1 MTKVLIFIDWYYP
14 ASKAGGPISSVLNM
28 VNLLHKNFDF
38 FIVTG
43 SKDLN
48 SQNNLQDVILN
59 NWQSVGFAKVI
70 YLDNKYQKIK
80 KLKEVVN
87 KIKPDII
94 YVNGIFS
101 RFFSVL
107 PIYLFDNYYSIIVNP
122 RGMFGEGALE
132 IKKIKKLF
140 FIFFTRIFSFYKNVI
155 WHVSN
160 INEYNQ
166 LVTNL
171 NSKIRFYISPNIP
184 RQIHFYKKQKN
195 EQNLKLIS
203 VGRVCKIKN
212 FEFLIKLLSKV
223 DFQCELSIIGP
234 IEESN
239 YFNFLQKSIQK
250 LPKNIKV
257 RFTGLLEKNQLDQEI
272 INSDLLISTSLNEN
286 YGHSIVEALAYGRP
300 VLISEFCPWDGL
312 SDLNAGYRLPLDI
325 NLFLAK
331 LILFAKMDNK
341 TYSSYNY
348 GARNYYEKFI
358 LTENL
363 KNTYIDLLNNTIK

>member
-28 VNLLHKNFDF
+28 VNLLHENFDF

-101 RFFSVL
+101 KFFSVL
-107 PIYLFDNYYSIIVNP
+107 PIYLFDNHYSIIVNP

-140 FIFFTRIFSFYKNVI
+140 FIFFTRIFSFYKNII

-184 RQIHFYKKQKN
+184 RQIHFYKKQKKVSQP
-195 EQNLKLIS
+195 EKLKN
-203 VGRVCKIKN
+203 KTNWNKN
-212 FEFLIKLLSKV
+212 KTKE
-223 DFQCELSIIGP
+223 
-234 IEESN
+234 
-239 YFNFLQKSIQK
+239 
-250 LPKNIKV
+250 PKN
-257 RFTGLLEKNQLDQEI
+257 
-272 INSDLLISTSLNEN
+272 
-286 YGHSIVEALAYGRP
+286 
-300 VLISEFCPWDGL
+300 
-312 SDLNAGYRLPLDI
+312 
-325 NLFLAK
+325 
-331 LILFAKMDNK
+331 K
-341 TYSSYNY
+341 T
-348 GARNYYEKFI
+348 RKQK
-358 LTENL
+358 T
-363 KNTYIDLLNNTIK
+363 